1 MPILQPRID
10 EERGYTEADMQIGAD
25 VDKSLST
32 LIGAPDK
39 FIDSGIQE
47 IYKNASRNGY
57 FNEQFTID
65 DVRSRYDELVNQQR
79 EPKARGGEQ
88 RKLLREDSIL
98 KNLKRELRKITRKYL
113 PTEEE
118 KTKLEEINQQILQR
132 QEELFSDTIE
142 PVRGIVE
149 DKPVSDTRSDVV
161 LRPTK
166 STIKS
171 PEEKAL
177 LEEITVS
184 AQPRLPSLEEI
195 TVSAEKR
202 PISQKEPEFNI
213 LTKLGPNQLKSLQ
226 KRIKRMQDYP
236 DAYVGNPDYA
246 IQNLP
251 DRLVNNYRDEL
262 LALVDYYRQNFQEG
276 GNVDA
281 QMAEI
286 MPDDQMIAEAQAE
299 DFAQE
304 GMVPDEEMEDNYV
317 DFIIGESLSMDDEEY
332 LMATL
337 NEDER
342 LSMIFDQVIETASEF
357 SGSGPVEGPGTG
369 ISDSI
374 PARLSDGEFVITAKA
389 TEEIGPDELQRM
401 MEQAEMN
408 ADARQMRQVGGYIQ
422 EEEEDQSIQA
432 VKTAARP
439 KQTGQGL
446 MPEQLQDRENKKNMM
461 MLNPRNTL
469 LAR

>member
-10 EERGYTEADMQIGAD
+10 QERGYTEADMQIGAD

-79 EPKARGGEQ
+79 EQKFTGGLVTLIKETLQARKRAEREEDREALKGSIAEQENEIADRLMEIKEKNEKYADKASGFFTPRSYPSSYVVPDEVHESRKEAGE
-88 RKLLREDSIL
+88 RKLI
-98 KNLKRELRKITRKYL
+98 
-113 PTEEE
+113 
-118 KTKLEEINQQILQR
+118 
-132 QEELFSDTIE
+132 
-142 PVRGIVE
+142 RGT
-149 DKPVSDTRSDVV
+149 SN
-161 LRPTK
+161 
-166 STIKS
+166 S
-171 PEEKAL
+171 PFALIIKAL
-177 LEEITVS
+177 GRRGHRVETM
-184 AQPRLPSLEEI
+184 
-195 TVSAEKR
+195 
-202 PISQKEPEFNI
+202 PETEYN
-213 LTKLGPNQLKSLQ
+213 
-226 KRIKRMQDYP
+226 
-236 DAYVGNPDYA
+236 
-246 IQNLP
+246 
-251 DRLVNNYRDEL
+251 RLVNISTSIADE
-262 LALVDYYRQNFQEG
+262 VNKEIEMDRRGFQEG

-304 GMVPDEEMEDNYV
+304 EMVPDEEMEDNYV

-389 TEEIGPDELQRM
+389 TEEIGPDELQSM

-446 MPEQLQDRENKKNMM
+446 LPEQLQDRENQKNMM

-469 LAR
+469 LARRP